1 MLVFLGLAYIFTK
14 TSVFTALV
22 NNSLTLPDKMI
33 IYLVFASFC
42 ILGTVLSE
50 PSNQFQGAIANTRTI
65 GAILGGLLGGPLV
78 GLLIGLTG
86 GLYRLLSMACFEGF
100 PYPGT
105 ICSQDDPVN
114 FIDLACVVSTTF
126 DGFFAGCV
134 HYFQSRRGRIETLFS
149 PKFVFLV
156 AFTAEVGHIIINL
169 SFGWYAQQIPQTL
182 NLLYEIAFPMR
193 IANSIGVALII
204 YMIREQK
211 NTYDIINSNATAW
224 RIANK
229 TAESMYS
236 GFRESSQTIA
246 QIIQQETKVSA
257 VSITDTENILAFTGE
272 GEDHHFP
279 GELISNSDT
288 KKAIVENQV
297 IFIDGIEKS
306 YHCML
311 KNNCQLGSALV
322 IPLQNSENEVF
333 GTIKLYES
341 KSKLFRNINLALGKE
356 IAQLL
361 SKHFLVGDREQRKNL
376 EAKEQLKLL
385 QAQIKPH
392 FLYNSLA
399 TIAAITQK
407 QPDKARDLLLNLS
420 DFFRANL
427 KTPGDT
433 STLREEYKHLKSYLE
448 IEKARYKDN
457 LQVQINI
464 PDELM
469 DKKLPVFTLQPL
481 VENAVEHGT
490 SEIVQVG
497 IVSISVIEQDEG
509 LLLTVEDNAGLYTQ
523 PDTDANGIGLT
534 LDKRIKLLYGI
545 NYGVSIEC
553 QERQWT
559 KILVR
564 LPNRNS

>member
-1 MLVFLGLAYIFTK
+1 
-14 TSVFTALV
+14 
-22 NNSLTLPDKMI
+22 
-33 IYLVFASFC
+33 
-42 ILGTVLSE
+42 
-50 PSNQFQGAIANTRTI
+50 
-65 GAILGGLLGGPLV
+65 
-78 GLLIGLTG
+78 
-86 GLYRLLSMACFEGF
+86 
-100 PYPGT
+100 
-105 ICSQDDPVN
+105 
-114 FIDLACVVSTTF
+114 
-126 DGFFAGCV
+126 
-134 HYFQSRRGRIETLFS
+134 
-149 PKFVFLV
+149 
-156 AFTAEVGHIIINL
+156 
-169 SFGWYAQQIPQTL
+169 
-182 NLLYEIAFPMR
+182 
-193 IANSIGVALII
+193 
-204 YMIREQK
+204 
-211 NTYDIINSNATAW
+211 
-224 RIANK
+224 
-229 TAESMYS
+229 MYS
-236 GFRESSQTIA
+236 GFRESSQMIA
-246 QIIQQETKVSA
+246 QIIQQETNVSA

-288 KKAIVENQV
+288 KKAIADNQV
-297 IFIDGIEKS
+297 IFVDGIEKS
-306 YHCML
+306 YQCKI

-399 TIAAITQK
+399 TIAAITPK

-420 DFFRANL
+420 DFFRMNL

-490 SEIVQVG
+490 SERVQVG

-553 QERQWT
+553 QEKQWT

-564 LPNRNS
+564 LPNRHS